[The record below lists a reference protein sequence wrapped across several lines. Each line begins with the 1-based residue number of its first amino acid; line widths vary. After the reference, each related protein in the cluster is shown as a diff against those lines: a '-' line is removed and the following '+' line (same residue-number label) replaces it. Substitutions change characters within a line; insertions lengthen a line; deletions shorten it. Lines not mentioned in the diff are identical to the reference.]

1 MDVAKIIEILE
12 KEYGICNQQQMED
25 PVDVLIRT
33 ILSQN
38 TSDIN
43 SRRAFSALKTNFDS
57 WQSVVSAPV
66 ERIAEVIKCGGLFR
80 VKAAR
85 IKKILE
91 QIETQQ
97 GYISLDF
104 LRSKSDEEAKSYLMH
119 LPGVGHKTASCVL
132 LFSLGK
138 PYLPI
143 DTHIL
148 RVAKRLGLIDSK
160 TSAKRAHELLQEMIP
175 KDKIYQFHLQMMRH
189 GRQICQA
196 HRPRCERCA
205 LGIICPSAAS
215 RNSNAKPML

>member
-1 MDVAKIIEILE
+1 MNAAKIIEILE
-12 KEYGICNQQQMED
+12 KEYGTCNQHEIED

-38 TSDIN
+38 TSEIN
-43 SRRAFSALKTNFDS
+43 SQRAFSALKTNFSS
-57 WQSVVSAPV
+57 WQSVASAPV

-97 GYISLDF
+97 GSISLDF
-104 LRSKSDEEAKSYLMH
+104 LRSKSGEEAKTYLMH
-119 LPGVGHKTASCVL
+119 LPGVGYKTASCVL

-138 PYLPI
+138 AYLPI
-143 DTHIL
+143 DTHIF
-148 RVAKRLGLIDSK
+148 RVAKRLGLVDSR
-160 TSAKRAHELLQEMIP
+160 TSVKKAHELLQEMIP
-175 KDKIYQFHLQMMRH
+175 EGKIYQFHLQMIRH
-189 GRQICQA
+189 GRQVCRA

-205 LGIICPSAAS
+205 LSTVCPSAILHN
-215 RNSNAKPML
+215 RNAK